1 VTKILFDEQKPAAAL
16 GVHRPISGMTVLDTR
31 IYLREDI
38 HFRPKAVFPLVRP
51 GIDMPGG

>member
-1 VTKILFDEQKPAAAL
+1 VAKILFDDQKQAAAL
-16 GVHRPISGMTVLDTR
+16 SVHRPISGMAVLDTG
-31 IYLREDI
+31 IYVREDH